1 MVLLIQ
7 NLWVP
12 LWTFREPCLLMLSGT
27 KPVQQYRILITHQT
41 RWCVIYSLT
50 LMFGIKN
57 YKISK
62 TLLLLVML
70 VLLITR
76 HLQNYQWHVCI
87 YLLYLHKQHPSIASN
102 FNSNIYVLPVARHL
116 ITYHVYSFGKATTI
130 GFYSV

>member
-1 MVLLIQ
+1 MFLLIQ

-12 LWTFREPCLLMLSGT
+12 LWTFQEPCLLMLSGS
-27 KPVQQYRILITHQT
+27 KPLKQYRILIKHY
-41 RWCVIYSLT
+41 VIYSWT

-57 YKISK
+57 NKISK
-62 TLLLLVML
+62 TLLLLVKL

-76 HLQNYQWHVCI
+76 HLQNYKWHVCI
-87 YLLYLHKQHPSIASN
+87 YLLYLHKQHPNIASN

-116 ITYHVYSFGKATTI
+116 ITYPVYSFGKATTI